1 MTGNWRVTARR
12 MQPARLNGRRRRSK
26 PSYLGIGRRQRG
38 GSGFF
43 VLCPPV
49 PPHHARSCST
59 RRSVAG
65 RALRRDP
72 GEEVSDRPVIGRPG
86 DLVPD
91 SGGEEFKEAP
101 DRGVAG
107 AGDRRRHGEATPP
120 RACGRRCPGP
130 RRGRARLCRSLFMR
144 LVHAAS
150 IMNALGIAVTIRP
163 PR

>member
-1 MTGNWRVTARR
+1 MGEGV
-12 MQPARLNGRRRRSK
+12 GRNHPIWASAAANE
-26 PSYLGIGRRQRG
+26 GAA
-38 GSGFF
+38 GFLF
-43 VLCPPV
+43 CAPPV
-49 PPHHARSCST
+49 PPHHARSRST

-107 AGDRRRHGEATPP
+107 TAK
-120 RACGRRCPGP
+120 P
-130 RRGRARLCRSLFMR
+130 RRLGPVVDGVRAP
-144 LVHAAS
+144 VVAALACAAAYS
-150 IMNALGIAVTIRP
+150 CG
-163 PR
+163 